1 MSHLNLGQIN
11 ELKDLMEDAFED
23 LINTYVQDSDEKIVL
38 LQSAINNQDSNKIAE
53 ISHSLKGSSANICAE
68 FLSGLFKQIED
79 QARSEN
85 LDNIK
90 QPFDLAEDEY
100 QQVRSELNIL
110 NS

>member
-23 LINTYVQDSDEKIVL
+23 LINTYVEDSDEKIAL
-38 LQSAINNQDSNKIAE
+38 LQSAISHQDKEKIAE

-68 FLSGLFKQIED
+68 FLSGLFKQVED
-79 QARSEN
+79 QARAEN
-85 LDNIK
+85 LTNIE
-90 QPFDLAEDEY
+90 QPFTLAQDEY
-100 QQVRSELNIL
+100 LQVKGELNQL